1 MAAVALVRPP
11 EQAQQAPAQPEF
23 KGRSL
28 ESYKRMFT
36 RAEEA
41 CTKARTL
48 AHRDRDWFDN
58 FDDSQWSDS
67 EKGVLKKRNQPPS
80 TSNRLRKKVRFL
92 RGLEQRQ
99 RSDPKGR
106 PRKPNDEKSA
116 TVITDVLDFVEE
128 ETRFDHTASESFKDL
143 VIEGIEACEVI
154 IEGADKIAINI
165 LQYDGFFYD
174 PRSKK
179 PDFSDAKYLGYQDWF
194 DEDEAI
200 EMCIAMGMSE
210 EDARSAVEA
219 SFEDG
224 VGDEGYD
231 DKPGQM
237 WGDQDR
243 KRVRIACMYWKDG
256 KGVWNYVYFTGG
268 AVIKE
273 DVSPYLD
280 DQRTPEFPN
289 GKPTCAIIAASVYMT
304 RKNERYGALRDDI
317 SPQSEINFTKT
328 NTVFNMKNRRM
339 WQRAKG
345 ILPADASEV
354 VARADGILTANGKYG
369 EDWGFIDSQAE
380 IANNFNFLQVSM
392 NEIDGHGPNA
402 GLVGRGVEDQSGRAI
417 ALQQNAGMA
426 EENDI
431 FDIHNDWKLR
441 VYRAM
446 WFRVKQYKTSE
457 WFVRITEDNEA
468 PRFVGLNTPKL
479 KPQIGPDG
487 QPMLDE
493 QGKPVPMIGPDG
505 KPVPEIGPD
514 GQPVLENNVAEL
526 DADIIMQAAPDSITL
541 QHEEF
546 QELAD
551 MAKSGVP
558 IPPDVLILASQIRDK
573 QKLVERMK
581 EEGGAQAK
589 LQQAQQQI
597 EQMQLALEQMTK
609 QLQET
614 AQGQEGQKAMAEVAK
629 SRDEVRKAEL
639 DDLQYQ
645 RDYDLKSQA
654 NVLKDK
660 ELGIKNRE
668 LTLLEQQNAL
678 KRDEL
683 IASEREAAEAKAMP
697 PKEEPPEKPDRT
709 SEALGMGLQALAQA
723 MTKPK
728 SIVRGPDGRAI
739 GVE

>member
-1 MAAVALVRPP
+1 MAALTKDTSNVARLRQQEP
-11 EQAQQAPAQPEF
+11 QAPAEPEF

-41 CTKARTL
+41 CAKARTL

-58 FDDSQWSDS
+58 FDDSQWSDK
-67 EKGVLKKRNQPPS
+67 EKAVLEKRGQPPS

-99 RSDPKGR
+99 RSDPKAR

-143 VIEGIEACEVI
+143 AIEGIEACEVI
-154 IEGADKIAINI
+154 VENGETIAINP

-179 PDFSDAKYLGYQDWF
+179 TDFSDAKYLGYQDWF
-194 DEDEAI
+194 DEDEAL
-200 EMCIAMGMSE
+200 EMAVAMGKSE
-210 EDARSAVEA
+210 EEA
-219 SFEDG
+219 QTAIQSSFEEG

-231 DKPGQM
+231 DKPNQM
-237 WGDQDR
+237 WGDSDR

-256 KGVWNYVYFTGG
+256 KGIWNYVYFTGG
-268 AVIKE
+268 SVLKE
-273 DVSPYLD
+273 GVSVYLD
-280 DQRTPEFPN
+280 DKKTEEFPN
-289 GKPTCAIIAASVYMT
+289 GRPSCAIIAASVYLT

-317 SPQSEINFTKT
+317 SPQAEINFTKT

-339 WQRAKG
+339 WARAKG
-345 ILPADASEV
+345 ILPPDASEV
-354 VARADGILTANGKYG
+354 VARADGVLLANGEYG
-369 EDWGFIDSQAE
+369 KDWGFIDSQAE
-380 IANNFNFLQVSM
+380 IANNFQFMQEAKQ
-392 NEIDGHGPNA
+392 EIDGHGPNTA
-402 GLVGRGVEDQSGRAI
+402 TMGRGTEDQSGRAI

-431 FDIHNDWKLR
+431 FDIHNDWKCR

-446 WFRVKQYKTSE
+446 WYRVKQFWTSE
-457 WFVRITEDNEA
+457 KYVRITEDNEA
-468 PRFVGLNTPKL
+468 PRFVGLNAPK
-479 KPQIGPDG
+479 PRMQVGPDG
-487 QPMLDE
+487 QPVMDE
-493 QGKPVPMIGPDG
+493 KGKPVPMMGPDG

-514 GQPVLENNVAEL
+514 GQPIMENVVAEL

-581 EEGGAQAK
+581 EEGSAQAK

-597 EQMQLALEQMTK
+597 EQMQQALQAMTK
-609 QLQET
+609 QLQQAQQEAQQAVMQKPLTPVDMVKMQTEQVKQGQISAQTEHTRAQT
-614 AQGQEGQKAMAEVAK
+614 AQIAKDVMAPPE
-629 SRDEVRKAEL
+629 
-639 DDLQYQ
+639 
-645 RDYDLKSQA
+645 
-654 NVLKDK
+654 
-660 ELGIKNRE
+660 
-668 LTLLEQQNAL
+668 
-678 KRDEL
+678 
-683 IASEREAAEAKAMP
+683 MP
-697 PKEEPPEKPDRT
+697 EPPAPPT
-709 SEALGMGLQALAQA
+709 ALDAARVDLTHAQA
-723 MTKPK
+723 DKTRFDIAKGVHDINNPPPPPQ
-728 SIVRGPDGRAI
+728 IRPGGR
-739 GVE
+739 

>member
-1 MAAVALVRPP
+1 MAALTRDTSGIAQLRQ
-11 EQAQQAPAQPEF
+11 QAQPQQAPAEPEF
-23 KGRSL
+23 KGRTL

-58 FDDSQWSDS
+58 FDDSQWSDK
-67 EKGVLKKRNQPPS
+67 EKGVLEKRGQPPS

-99 RSDPKGR
+99 RSDPKAY

-116 TVITDVLDFVEE
+116 SVITDVLDYVEQQ
-128 ETRFDHTASESFKDL
+128 TRFDHTASESFKDL

-154 IEGADKIAINI
+154 VEGGETAINL

-179 PDFSDAKYLGYQDWF
+179 TDFSDAKYLGYQDWF

-200 EMCIAMGMSE
+200 EMAIAMGMSE
-210 EDARSAVEA
+210 EDAKSAVEA

-231 DKPGQM
+231 DKPGHM

-280 DQRTPEFPN
+280 DQKSDEFPN
-289 GKPTCAIIAASVYMT
+289 GKPTCAIIAASVYLT

-317 SPQSEINFTKT
+317 SPQSEINYTKT

-354 VARADGILTANGKYG
+354 VARADGILTANGEYG
-369 EDWGFIDSQAE
+369 KDWGFIDSQAE
-380 IANNFNFLQVSM
+380 IANNFQFLAVSTM
-392 NEIDGHGPNA
+392 EIEGHGPNA
-402 GLVGRGVEDQSGRAI
+402 GLMGRGTEDQSGKAI

-446 WFRVKQYKTSE
+446 WYRTKQFKTSE
-457 WFVRITEDNEA
+457 WYVRVTEDNEA
-468 PRFVGLNTPKL
+468 PRFVGLNTPKP
-479 KPQIGPDG
+479 KPQIDPATG
-487 QPMLDE
+487 QPVLNE
-493 QGKPVPMIGPDG
+493 KGEPVPMMGPDG
-505 KPVPEIGPD
+505 KPVPEIDPAT
-514 GQPVLENNVAEL
+514 GQPIIENSVAEL
-526 DADIIMQAAPDSITL
+526 DADIILTLAPDSITL

-546 QELAD
+546 TELAD
-551 MAKSGVP
+551 MAKAGVP

-589 LQQAQQQI
+589 LQQAMQQI
-597 EQMQLALEQMTK
+597 EQMQQAMQAMTK
-609 QLQET
+609 QLQQAQQEAQQAVMQKPLTPVDMAKVDESRAKTQHIQAQT
-614 AQGQEGQKAMAEVAK
+614 AQIG
-629 SRDEVRKAEL
+629 
-639 DDLQYQ
+639 
-645 RDYDLKSQA
+645 
-654 NVLKDK
+654 K
-660 ELGIKNRE
+660 ELM
-668 LTLLEQQNAL
+668 A
-678 KRDEL
+678 
-683 IASEREAAEAKAMP
+683 P
-697 PKEEPPEKPDRT
+697 PEVPEPPAPPT
-709 SEALGMGLQALAQA
+709 ALDAARVDLTYAQA
-723 MTKPK
+723 DKARFDIAKGVHDINNPPPPPQIK
-728 SIVRGPDGRAI
+728 GPQR
-739 GVE
+739 